1 MNRKLDRAVFVIDSL
16 ARPRVLLDANAVR
29 YCYGRPGFTTA
40 ELEQLRRAM
49 RELART
55 DLVRFVTTHPV
66 GWELTQVYFD
76 QSLGPAAYAEHL
88 EFYLAISSEWVVKNE
103 YQRMRLELQ
112 LGRRLTLPE
121 AFMRVDI
128 PTTMRMQQ
136 APAYLKQ
143 LHDMQRQHKDDE
155 RAQEAA
161 KRTTLVAELDAK
173 VPNWRTT
180 FPLEAAAG
188 WTKVVRG
195 FAKGEM
201 RRFAKEHGIRIA
213 PSAWPR
219 PDDLPTFW
227 YGESFYT
234 AKVLFVFIDTNK
246 QLTSKSSLNAMPD
259 MMDATHFRD
268 AAYAD
273 VLVTQDENFRTVAEK
288 ARTGLK
294 ILSFDEFA
302 RLVLARTSGLAL

>member
-1 MNRKLDRAVFVIDSL
+1 MFIFDSI

-29 YCYGRPGFTTA
+29 YCFGRLGFTTE
-40 ELEQLRRAM
+40 ELEQLRKAM

-76 QSLGPAAYAEHL
+76 ERLGPSAYAEHQA
-88 EFYLAISSEWVVKNE
+88 FYLAISSEWVVKNE
-103 YQRMRLELQ
+103 YERMRLELQ
-112 LGRRLTLPE
+112 RGRRLTISE

-128 PTTMRMQQ
+128 PTTMRMQGD
-136 APAYLKQ
+136 PKYLRQ
-143 LHDMQRQHKDDE
+143 LHDMQRQHKDEE
-155 RAQEAA
+155 RAEEESRRVAV
-161 KRTTLVAELDAK
+161 VAELDAK
-173 VPNWRTT
+173 VPDWRTT
-180 FPLEAAAG
+180 FPLEAATA
-188 WTKVVRG
+188 WTKVVRN

-201 RRFAKEHGIRIA
+201 RQFAKKHGIRIA

-227 YGESFYT
+227 YSESFYT
-234 AKVLFVFIDTNK
+234 AKVLFVFIDTK
-246 QLTSKSSLNAMPD
+246 KPLTSKGSLNAMPD

-273 VLVTQDENFRTVAEK
+273 LLVTQDENFRTVAEK

-302 RLVLARTSGLAL
+302 RLVLTRTSGLAT